1 MDGFL
6 EWYAAEALQEGGK
19 FQSGLAHALAP
30 GESLPTP
37 SLLLF
42 GKGVELLADTRCERR
57 AAYRRGVCRAHHTRA
72 FRAAVCSGG
81 RFGEYQLGMA
91 VRYSRGTFHNTEIA
105 TVAKQAPFESR
116 RLELRAARTRYT
128 VPLAPSRR
136 ARRVLCGAHSRVPRR
151 QEATRPE
158 FEERIAAHMQYHG
171 VAYFGRLV
179 MLEPDGSWLSVS
191 RYGSID
197 DAERGTAA
205 VRALMADEVRS
216 TCPATVRPRPTA
228 LTRVCRGLQVSAW
241 FSSYESIY
249 GTASRVMEL

>member
-1 MDGFL
+1 MIVANPFWRYPIALAKPTVEVSPLIEAIRRLDVRPFRIISHEQEDGKVFNAAFFEDKACMDGFL
-6 EWYAAEALQEGGK
+6 EWYAAEALHADGK
-19 FQSGLAHALAP
+19 YQSGLAHALAP

-37 SLLLF
+37 GSLLF
-42 GKGVELLADTRCERR
+42 GKGAELLADT
-57 AAYRRGVCRAHHTRA
+57 
-72 FRAAVCSGG
+72 

-91 VRYSRGTFHNTEIA
+91 VRYSRGTFHNAGIA
-105 TVAKQAPFESR
+105 AVAK
-116 RLELRAARTRYT
+116 
-128 VPLAPSRR
+128 
-136 ARRVLCGAHSRVPRR
+136 

-205 VRALMADEVRS
+205 VRALMADEV
-216 TCPATVRPRPTA
+216 
-228 LTRVCRGLQVSAW
+228 GAW
-241 FSSYESIY
+241 FSSYQSIY